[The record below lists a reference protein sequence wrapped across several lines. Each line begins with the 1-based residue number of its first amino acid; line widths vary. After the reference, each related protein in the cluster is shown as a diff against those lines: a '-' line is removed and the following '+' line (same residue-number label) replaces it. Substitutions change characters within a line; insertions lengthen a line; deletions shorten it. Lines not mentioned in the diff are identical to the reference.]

1 LPETQAISAFPAG
14 KRLAFRKSLEAS
26 RMPVPDF
33 AHGVTTNSYWMSHL
47 KGAQAKTAAKSDTTQ
62 TAATD
67 SKDTTKTASADSESS
82 FWDDVLDVVNPLQH
96 LPVVG
101 TVYRAITGDK
111 IGDVE
116 KVAGDTL
123 YGGPIGLVSSLAD
136 LAFEKITGKDFG
148 DTVMAFVGLDGK
160 DDNTTAL
167 AANAPK
173 QEPRTEVTASAAPLV
188 ATAAPIQLASTTP
201 LIVPAAASPNA
212 AAPKLATQ
220 AAAMPT
226 NAPVVDI
233 SANTDALLQALARN
247 GVTGDM
253 QAQALDAYKRTMQL
267 NSASIAPVMH

>member
-1 LPETQAISAFPAG
+1 
-14 KRLAFRKSLEAS
+14 
-26 RMPVPDF
+26 MPVPDF
-33 AHGVTTNSYWMSHL
+33 AHGVTSGSYWMSHL
-47 KGAQAKTAAKSDTTQ
+47 KSVQTKTAAKSDATQ

-67 SKDTTKTASADSESS
+67 SKDTTKTAGTDSGSS

-101 TVYRAITGDK
+101 TIYRAVTGDK
-111 IGDVE
+111 IGDLE

-123 YGGPIGLVSSLAD
+123 YGGPLGLVSSLAD

-160 DDNTTAL
+160 DDSTTAL

-173 QEPRTEVTASAAPLV
+173 PETKTEGAATATPLV
-188 ATAAPIQLASTTP
+188 ATAAPIQLASAMPNIAT
-201 LIVPAAASPNA
+201 AAPQTIAPGLSDAAKNA
-212 AAPKLATQ
+212 AAPTRSSS
-220 AAAMPT
+220 
-226 NAPVVDI
+226 VVDI

-267 NSASIAPVMH
+267 NSTPNAAVVH